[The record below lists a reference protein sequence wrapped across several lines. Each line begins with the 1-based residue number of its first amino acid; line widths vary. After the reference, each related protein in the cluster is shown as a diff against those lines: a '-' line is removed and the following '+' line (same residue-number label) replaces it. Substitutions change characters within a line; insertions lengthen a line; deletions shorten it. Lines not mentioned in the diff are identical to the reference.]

1 MAGADYGYSKQ
12 LGAVSFE
19 EAMARVTEALK
30 QEGFGVLTEIDV
42 QATLKKKLDV
52 DMPRY
57 TILGACNPKLA
68 NRAIDVEPEI
78 GLLLPCNVVIRET
91 AEGMLVSIANPK
103 AMFGVV
109 QAAELESVAVEAD
122 ERLGR
127 VIASL

>member
-1 MAGADYGYSKQ
+1 
-12 LGAVSFE
+12 
-19 EAMARVTEALK
+19 
-30 QEGFGVLTEIDV
+30 
-42 QATLKKKLDV
+42 
-52 DMPRY
+52 MPRY

-68 NRAIDVEPEI
+68 NRAIGVEPEI

-109 QAAELESVAVEAD
+109 QTAELESVAVEAD
-122 ERLGR
+122 ERLSR